1 MNKRVNFT
9 TVIGQK
15 ALISRKKVK
24 NARKQIRI
32 IRGIK
37 INCKPFAMNSGQPL
51 LISLNITT
59 NSKKL
64 VMDVPEF
71 QQMN

>member
-1 MNKRVNFT
+1 MKKKVNFT
-9 TVIGQK
+9 SVIGQK
-15 ALISRKKVK
+15 ALKSRIKVK

-37 INCKPFAMNSGQPL
+37 INCKPFAMNSGRPL

-64 VMDVPEF
+64 VWMF
-71 QQMN
+71 LNSSK